1 MAETDGELYT
11 IGFCRAKS
19 PTLLITHY
27 SLSLTGHHSP
37 FHIPRLSE
45 AIYKEVHMEKSKT
58 AKRIRANVI
67 VIFLLV
73 ICLCLNTFTFFN
85 TEIIVESNIFGTEN
99 DSVKSN
105 SEKINLNDGNPVITE
120 NEFLFEPGMTVTK
133 DFFIENLHSGD
144 LFYKLYF
151 EDVSG
156 GLEDILEISI
166 KDGDSVLYSGTA
178 STLTADNVSPVPEAL
193 PKKTK
198 KTLTINFHYPET
210 AGNDTQGLTL
220 SFVLCAEVTGE
231 DVVKLMP
238 VEGNETVMIERG
250 NGAVETYCT
259 DSINGF
265 AKATTIVQK
274 KKFAPVGV
282 KSVTKAFD
290 ETYGDYTFNSEDYST
305 WYVYGLTTNLS
316 KTSIK
321 NYLTVSGDGYFEV
334 TLRKGTSRV
343 GTGAV
348 ITVYD
353 KEGTVVEKFYVVIF
367 GDVDQNGSITAGD
380 ITTVSRESA
389 NKTKWSKAGT
399 AYTPY
404 LVRAANIDG
413 NNTTINAG
421 DISMINKVNA
431 KKLTLNQT
439 TGRAS

>member
-1 MAETDGELYT
+1 
-11 IGFCRAKS
+11 
-19 PTLLITHY
+19 
-27 SLSLTGHHSP
+27 
-37 FHIPRLSE
+37 
-45 AIYKEVHMEKSKT
+45 MEKSKT

-85 TEIIVESNIFGTEN
+85 TDIIVESNIFGTEN

-166 KDGDSVLYSGTA
+166 KDGDNVLYSGTA

-238 VEGNETVMIERG
+238 AEGNETVMIERG
-250 NGAVETYCT
+250 GKVETNN
-259 DSINGF
+259 DVLIKNWNE
-265 AKATTIVQK
+265 AKTKNK
-274 KKFAPVGV
+274 KAKYAPYGLS
-282 KSVTKAFD
+282 SVELAFD
-290 ETYGDYTFNSEDYST
+290 TTYGDYDKSDYST
-305 WYVYGLTTNLS
+305 WFVYGFTTGLKKS
-316 KTSIK
+316 KLDSYIK
-321 NYLTVSGDGYFEV
+321 VSGDGRYEILNLKEKAISKNTV
-334 TLRKGTSRV
+334 L
-343 GTGAV
+343 GTGFV
-348 ITVYD
+348 INVYD
-353 KEGTVVEKFYVVIF
+353 QNGTPADTTDDKLVEKFYVVIF
-367 GDVDQNGSITAGD
+367 GDLDGDGSISTNDTAVLRDETEGRTWSRGTETVKYLIKAADLDEDNSISTNDTSALRDVTEKEKNVDQ
-380 ITTVSRESA
+380 SA
-389 NKTKWSKAGT
+389 
-399 AYTPY
+399 
-404 LVRAANIDG
+404 
-413 NNTTINAG
+413 
-421 DISMINKVNA
+421 
-431 KKLTLNQT
+431 
-439 TGRAS
+439 GRAK

>member
-1 MAETDGELYT
+1 
-11 IGFCRAKS
+11 
-19 PTLLITHY
+19 
-27 SLSLTGHHSP
+27 
-37 FHIPRLSE
+37 
-45 AIYKEVHMEKSKT
+45 MEKSKT

-85 TEIIVESNIFGTEN
+85 TDIIVESNIFGTEN
-99 DSVKSN
+99 DSIKSN

-120 NEFLFEPGMTVTK
+120 NEFTFEPGMTVTK

-156 GLEDILEISI
+156 GLEDVLEISI
-166 KDGDSVLYSGTA
+166 KDGDNVLYSGTA

-250 NGAVETYCT
+250 NGAVETYCP
-259 DSINGF
+259 
-265 AKATTIVQK
+265 TTITGFNGATSASAK
-274 KKFAPVGV
+274 RRYAPNGV
-282 KSVTKAFD
+282 NSVTKAFD
-290 ETYGDYTFNSEDYST
+290 ETYGDYTFNSEDYSE
-305 WYVYGLTTNLS
+305 WFVYGLKVGL
-316 KTSIK
+316 KIK
-321 NYLTVSGDGYFEV
+321 ELDSY
-334 TLRKGTSRV
+334 
-343 GTGAV
+343 
-348 ITVYD
+348 ITVTGGGDYKVFNARGTEQNKASSGRVATGYTIAVYD
-353 KEGTVVEKFYVVIF
+353 EAGVLMEKFYIVIF
-367 GDVDQNGSITAGD
+367 GDINQDGYVDSTD
-380 ITTVSRESA
+380 VSVVQKEN
-389 NKTKWSKAGT
+389 NKKTSWSKKKSES
-399 AYTPY
+399 YTPR
-404 LVRAANIDG
+404 LVRAANVNGDTYIDSTDVSFMKKAV
-413 NNTTINAG
+413 NKKVTI
-421 DISMINKVNA
+421 
-431 KKLTLNQT
+431 NQT

>member
-1 MAETDGELYT
+1 
-11 IGFCRAKS
+11 
-19 PTLLITHY
+19 
-27 SLSLTGHHSP
+27 
-37 FHIPRLSE
+37 
-45 AIYKEVHMEKSKT
+45 MEKSKT

-85 TEIIVESNIFGTEN
+85 TDIIVESNIFGTEN

-166 KDGDSVLYSGTA
+166 KDGDNVLYSGTA

-250 NGAVETYCT
+250 GKVET
-259 DSINGF
+259 NGDDTITNF
-265 AKATTIVQK
+265 NKASSRLK
-274 KKFAPVGV
+274 KQYAPNGV
-282 KSVTKAFD
+282 NTVVKAFD
-290 ETYGDYTFNSEDYST
+290 DTYGTYENNDNFET
-305 WYVYGLTTNLS
+305 WYVYGFDTEIKANDLS
-316 KTSIK
+316 EYVK
-321 NYLTVSGDGYFEV
+321 VSGDGRYEV
-334 TLRKGTSRV
+334 INLKDKKAGSRDLL
-343 GTGAV
+343 GTGF
-348 ITVYD
+348 IINVYD
-353 KEGTVVEKFYVVIF
+353 QNGTPDNTADDDLVEKFYVVIS
-367 GDVDQNGSITAGD
+367 GDVDGNGRVNSSDTNAIKKELNNETYW
-380 ITTVSRESA
+380 SNEA
-389 NKTKWSKAGT
+389 NDSYA
-399 AYTPY
+399 PY
-404 LVRAANIDG
+404 KVRAANMDG
-413 NNTTINAG
+413 NDRINSSDVQILKAVLNN
-421 DISMINKVNA
+421 SK
-431 KKLTLNQT
+431 TLNQIT
-439 TGRAS
+439 NYVK

>member
-1 MAETDGELYT
+1 
-11 IGFCRAKS
+11 
-19 PTLLITHY
+19 
-27 SLSLTGHHSP
+27 
-37 FHIPRLSE
+37 
-45 AIYKEVHMEKSKT
+45 MEKSKT

-85 TEIIVESNIFGTEN
+85 TDIIVESNIFGTEN

-166 KDGDSVLYSGTA
+166 KDGDNVLYSGTA

-259 DSINGF
+259 
-265 AKATTIVQK
+265 TTIEGFNK
-274 KKFAPVGV
+274 YILSSSKRRYAPNGV
-282 KSVTKAFD
+282 ESVTKAFD
-290 ETYGDYTFNSEDYST
+290 DTYGDDYTFNSEDYSE
-305 WYVYGLTTNLS
+305 WFVYGL
-316 KTSIK
+316 K
-321 NYLTVSGDGYFEV
+321 
-334 TLRKGTSRV
+334 V
-343 GTGAV
+343 GLKINELDSY
-348 ITVYD
+348 ITVTGGGDYKVFNVRGDEQSKSATKSIATGYTIAVYD
-353 KEGTVVEKFYVVIF
+353 EAGVLVEKFYVVIF
-367 GDVDQNGSITAGD
+367 GDVNQDGYVNASD
-380 ITTVSRESA
+380 VSAIQREM
-389 NKTKWSKAGT
+389 NKKTSWSKVSSDS
-399 AYTPY
+399 YTPRF
-404 LVRAANIDG
+404 VRAANVNGD
-413 NNTTINAG
+413 TYINAS
-421 DISMINKVNA
+421 DANTVKKVMNKKA
-431 KKLTLNQT
+431 TINQT
-439 TGRAS
+439 TGRP

>member
-1 MAETDGELYT
+1 
-11 IGFCRAKS
+11 
-19 PTLLITHY
+19 
-27 SLSLTGHHSP
+27 
-37 FHIPRLSE
+37 
-45 AIYKEVHMEKSKT
+45 MEKSKT

-85 TEIIVESNIFGTEN
+85 TDIIVESNIFGTEN

-166 KDGDSVLYSGTA
+166 KDGDNVLYSGTA

-250 NGAVETYCT
+250 GGAVETYCT
-259 DSINGF
+259 
-265 AKATTIVQK
+265 TTIEGFNKYTLALQK
-274 KKFAPVGV
+274 RRYAPNGV

-290 ETYGDYTFNSEDYST
+290 NTYGDYTFNSEDYSE
-305 WYVYGLTTNLS
+305 WYVYGLPIGLKPS
-316 KTSIK
+316 KIGDYITVTGNGTYKLLNTSGKTPSTIK
-321 NYLTVSGDGYFEV
+321 P
-334 TLRKGTSRV
+334 V
-343 GTGAV
+343 GTGYM
-348 ITVYD
+348 IEVYD
-353 KEGTVVEKFYVVIF
+353 EEGVLVEKFYIVIY
-367 GDVDQNGSITAGD
+367 GDVNKDGS
-380 ITTVSRESA
+380 VNESDSNA
-389 NKTKWSKAGT
+389 IVKERGYKTSWSVKNSSS
-399 AYTPY
+399 YTPY
-404 LVRAANIDG
+404 LVRAANVNGDTSVNESDI
-413 NNTTINAG
+413 NTIAKVR
-421 DISMINKVNA
+421 SNKVSI
-431 KKLTLNQT
+431 NQT

>member
-1 MAETDGELYT
+1 
-11 IGFCRAKS
+11 
-19 PTLLITHY
+19 
-27 SLSLTGHHSP
+27 
-37 FHIPRLSE
+37 
-45 AIYKEVHMEKSKT
+45 MEKSKT

-259 DSINGF
+259 
-265 AKATTIVQK
+265 TTIEGFNGATSASEK
-274 KKFAPVGV
+274 RKYAPNGV
-282 KSVTKAFD
+282 ESVTNAFGN
-290 ETYGDYTFNSEDYST
+290 TYGDYTFNSEDYSE
-305 WYVYGLTTNLS
+305 WFVYGLEVGLKINELDS
-316 KTSIK
+316 YI
-321 NYLTVSGDGYFEV
+321 TVTGGGDYKVFNAKGKEQQKSSTGRVATGYTIAVYDE
-334 TLRKGTSRV
+334 
-343 GTGAV
+343 TGAL
-348 ITVYD
+348 
-353 KEGTVVEKFYVVIF
+353 VEEFYIVIF
-367 GDVDQNGSITAGD
+367 GDVNQDGTISSSDASTINKEVLRKTSW
-380 ITTVSRESA
+380 SRTSSETY
-389 NKTKWSKAGT
+389 K
-399 AYTPY
+399 PC
-404 LVRAANIDG
+404 LVRAANVNGDTAISSSDTSKI
-413 NNTTINAG
+413 NSYVLKKVTI
-421 DISMINKVNA
+421 
-431 KKLTLNQT
+431 NQT